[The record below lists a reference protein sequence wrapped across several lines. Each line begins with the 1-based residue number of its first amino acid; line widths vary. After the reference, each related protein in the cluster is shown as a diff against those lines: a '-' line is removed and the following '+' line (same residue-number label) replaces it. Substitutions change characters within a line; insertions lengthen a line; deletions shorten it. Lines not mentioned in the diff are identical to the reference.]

1 MAFDNLRNTQGNIAE
16 SLESALEGGFLPQ
29 SILFSGSR
37 GTSRLTAALDLAYTL
52 LGHEEDRELLKNAN
66 IVFLPCRNLYS
77 EIQAAINLYGQSKN
91 RASRLYLIETV
102 RKALMQYPSMLAS
115 AYDKKTQGY
124 FNQAEEVAT
133 LLYDYE
139 AEREYSDSEINTLLK
154 CIQKNMTQAFLNK
167 GRRSSGVTIDEI
179 RAIQDWF
186 SSSSDVKIAIIENL
200 EESTEG
206 AKNSLLKILEEP
218 NENGYLILLSSNP
231 QRLLPTILSRVRKYS
246 FPQLT
251 EEKIS
256 RFIKDKFR
264 LYEDYNSFEAF
275 FFQLGA
281 DEGARKELDLN
292 VSIYTDAL
300 LNGCNIDS
308 DSLERILSSLDRMG
322 AYRYFIQRVAGNVA
336 FAMRKKEIMPIKA
349 RSIIEIINRWL
360 LLSETYNLSS
370 RAAIDSI
377 LREVENV

>member
-1 MAFDNLRNTQGNIAE
+1 MAFDNLVNTQKNIAL
-16 SLESALEGGFLPQ
+16 SLESALDGGFLPQ
-29 SILFSGSR
+29 SILFSGTR
-37 GTSRLTAALDLAYTL
+37 GSSRLTAALDLSYTL
-52 LGHEEDRELLKNAN
+52 LGRDRDRELVRSAN
-66 IVFLPCRNLYS
+66 IAFLPCRNLYS
-77 EIQAAINLYGQSKN
+77 EIQAAVNLYGQAKN
-91 RASRLYLIETV
+91 RSARLFLIETV
-102 RKALMQYPSMLAS
+102 RKALLQYPSVLSS
-115 AYDKKTQGY
+115 AYDKKTQSY
-124 FNQAEEVAT
+124 FSQAEEVAT

-154 CIQKNMTQAFLNK
+154 CVQKNMTQSFLNK

-246 FPQLT
+246 FLQLT
-251 EEKIS
+251 GEKIS
-256 RFIKDKFR
+256 KFIKDKFK
-264 LYEDYNSFEAF
+264 LYDDYHSFEAF
-275 FFQLGA
+275 FFQVGA
-281 DEGARKELDLN
+281 DEGAKKELDMD
-292 VSIYTDAL
+292 VSIYSDAL
-300 LNGCNIDS
+300 IKGSKIDS
-308 DSLERILSSLDRMG
+308 ESMEKLLSSLDRMG
-322 AYRYFIQRVAGNVA
+322 SYRYFVQRVVESVSS
-336 FAMRKKEIMPIKA
+336 AMRKKEITPIKA
-349 RSIIEIINRWL
+349 RSIIDMINRWL